1 MDKSKVEVL
10 AVIPAR
16 GNSKS
21 IPRKNVKELAGFPL
35 IAYSIAAALQS
46 RSVTRVV
53 VSTDNEDIAEV
64 ARQFGAEVPF
74 MRPDEFAQ
82 DQTPD
87 LPVFE
92 HALAWL
98 KENEGYN
105 PDVVIQLRP
114 TSPIRP
120 RNCIDSAVSSLAE
133 HPEADCVRGVVTAGQ
148 NPYKMWRIQS
158 SGALEPILTAAG
170 VKEAYNAPR
179 QDLPPVYWQTGH
191 IDAIRP
197 ATILE
202 KHSMTGDVIFP
213 LIIDPL
219 YTVDIDTMT
228 DWRNAEQLIR
238 EGSLDMVIPGM
249 EQTSLPQKISML
261 IMDFDGVMTDDRVW
275 VDEDGHEM
283 VAANRSDG
291 MGLEMIRK
299 MLGISIFVI
308 SKERNPVVARRCE
321 KLKIPYRQGVD
332 KKASVLQA
340 ILSEQNVNPAQTAY
354 IGNDVNDLE
363 CFELVGYSVAPADA
377 HDSVK
382 QKADLVLQKNGGHGA
397 VREFCDR
404 LLEKYS

>member
-1 MDKSKVEVL
+1 MDKSKMEVL

-46 RSVTRVV
+46 RKVTRVI
-53 VSTDNEDIAEV
+53 VSTDDEEIAEI
-64 ARQFGAEVPF
+64 ARQFGAQVPF

-92 HALAWL
+92 HALTWL
-98 KENEGYN
+98 RENEGYE

-120 RNCIDSAVSSLAE
+120 RNCIDSAVALLAE
-133 HPEADCVRGVVTAGQ
+133 HSDADCVRGVVTAGQ
-148 NPYKMWRIQS
+148 NPYKMWSIQP
-158 SGALEPILTAAG
+158 GGELAPILTVEG
-170 VKEAYNAPR
+170 IKEAYNAPR

-238 EGSLDMVIPGM
+238 EGCLDMVIPAKDKIP
-249 EQTSLPQKISML
+249 LPKKISL
-261 IMDFDGVMTDDRVW
+261 LVMDFDGVMTDDRVW
-275 VDEDGHEM
+275 VDENGHEM
-283 VAANRSDG
+283 VAAHRGDG
-291 MGLEMIRK
+291 MGLEMIRQK
-299 MLGISIFVI
+299 LGISIVVI

-340 ILSEQNVNPAQTAY
+340 ILSEQNIDPAQAAY
-354 IGNDVNDLE
+354 IGNDVNDLD
-363 CFELVGYSVAPADA
+363 CFDLVGYRVAPADA
-377 HDSVK
+377 HESVK

-397 VREFCDR
+397 AREFCDR
-404 LLEKYS
+404 LMEEYT